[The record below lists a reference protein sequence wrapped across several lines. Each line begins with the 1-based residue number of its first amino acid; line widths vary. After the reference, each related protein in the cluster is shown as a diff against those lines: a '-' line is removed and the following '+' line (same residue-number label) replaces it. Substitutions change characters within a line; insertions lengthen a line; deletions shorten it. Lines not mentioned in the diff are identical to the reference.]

1 MKLKEE
7 ETAVNDGAGGKDST
21 SLVDQG
27 ISTNKQKE
35 KVNEEEGKNDQNI
48 KNKA

>member
-1 MKLKEE
+1 MKLKDEDPTGNE
-7 ETAVNDGAGGKDST
+7 GGKDS
-21 SLVDQG
+21 SLADQG

-35 KVNEEEGKNDQNI
+35 KGADDENKNDQNG